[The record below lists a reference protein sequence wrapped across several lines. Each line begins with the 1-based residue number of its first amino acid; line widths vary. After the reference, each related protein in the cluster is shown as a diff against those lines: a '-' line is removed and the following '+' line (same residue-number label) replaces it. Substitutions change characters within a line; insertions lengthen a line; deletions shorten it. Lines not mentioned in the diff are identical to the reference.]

1 MTAPGLR
8 FGRLIWTIRPANR
21 AALFSYARLTRRKI
35 AAGYTPTMTTQ
46 PLISHHSTSQQDPAR
61 AEQQRLA
68 LLYNVG
74 ERQMLHS
81 YRLAARQVVTR
92 QHVLVD
98 GRLASGPYR
107 RLRPGQKITLHP
119 RKRQELA
126 MLQWSEPPVT
136 PPDYLDVNFGAL
148 TAVLLRLPRR
158 DEIPVPVDESL
169 VARYYAA
176 LL

>member
-1 MTAPGLR
+1 
-8 FGRLIWTIRPANR
+8 
-21 AALFSYARLTRRKI
+21 
-35 AAGYTPTMTTQ
+35 MTTQ

-81 YRLAARQVVTR
+81 YRLAARQPGDPGSNLLLLLERRLDNLIYRCGFAPNVFAARQVVTR

-176 LL
+176 VL